1 MVSVFLQVTPAE
13 TTTDPPLETT
23 LHWIPLSKLFTPEP
37 IWSNVTVDVAS
48 RLAPRHSW
56 IKILV
61 RILVG
66 SMQFSAIVLDRP
78 LEREKRRASS
88 RTTSRPGELKLW
100 GLTLGMTLDFVAC
113 MQAPFVRDDK
123 APGSPSM
130 YAFTPH
136 CPESGDGA
144 MSLALAPSMTYV
156 YGTIS

>member
-1 MVSVFLQVTPAE
+1 VTPAE
-13 TTTDPPLETT
+13 TATDPPLETS
-23 LHWIPLSKLFTPEP
+23 LHWIPLSKLSTREP

-78 LEREKRRASS
+78 AERESKRRESGRAV
-88 RTTSRPGELKLW
+88 RRPAELKLW
-100 GLTLGMTLDFVAC
+100 GLTLGMTLDFLAC
-113 MQAPFVRDDK
+113 MQTPLVRDDK

-130 YAFTPH
+130 YAFNPH
-136 CPESGDGA
+136 SPESGDEVMG
-144 MSLALAPSMTYV
+144 LALAPSMTCV
-156 YGTIS
+156 HGI